1 MGYGCKTGPATH
13 KIITLC
19 GLGNRKGWINLMGS
33 HKLGNIEHIQNIDGK
48 IRSIEFLLHQIRAI
62 IVYFVT
68 FNIFKFLSSEN
79 ERIQKLK
86 FKRKVN
92 GYTVINK
99 NNV

>member
-1 MGYGCKTGPATH
+1 
-13 KIITLC
+13 
-19 GLGNRKGWINLMGS
+19 MGS

-86 FKRKVN
+86 FERKVN
-92 GYTVINK
+92 CYTVINK
-99 NNV
+99 NNVQFSDTRIYDMLKIVVKMLDLKLFFIF